1 MVMVNVG
8 KGIWWFGPPL
18 GRGPGGCADI
28 TALPLLE
35 GVPNVTF
42 LGLGC
47 RLKAAMDPCHLM
59 LGAPG
64 ETLRAVH
71 AHLLPWPSPSP
82 C

>member
-1 MVMVNVG
+1 MVVWTTPG
-8 KGIWWFGPPL
+8 AGPWGAAPTS
-18 GRGPGGCADI
+18 P
-28 TALPLLE
+28 PSPSWK
-35 GVPNVTF
+35 VPNVTF

-71 AHLLPWPSPSP
+71 AHLLAMASPSP